1 MVKRV
6 LKRDGRHVEFNNQ
19 KIVAAILKAMDVT
32 EAGEDIVLA
41 AQIAHAISTLEKEEM
56 TVEEIQDVVENQLMN
71 SPRQEVAKE
80 YIRYRNKR
88 NLARKAKTNEIFQ
101 TIIDAQVNDITRENA
116 NMNADTP
123 AGMMMKFASEATK
136 SYVDE
141 CLLSD
146 PVREAVAQNYI
157 HIHDKDYYPTKSL
170 TCIQHPLDIILEYGL
185 KAGHGESRPAKRIE
199 TASVLACI
207 SMETVQNEMHGGQ
220 AIPAFDFYLAPFVRK
235 TFEEEVD
242 QVSDLFNTDYSDLKK
257 IDIDDFSMT
266 AINFTVPEG
275 LEEGPVEVTTV
286 YGKKKARF
294 NYHDTRGMLFDD
306 WDNGWPDDYANGQF
320 KHGWHGARI
329 SNDEYSL
336 DGYYLLLGDVD
347 FTDGAWDDSNLCFEY
362 WPEATDRLSDRVSFA
377 NFANMALKFE
387 VNIPSSNPWTNLSM
401 QCIFT
406 GDAQVTNATANN
418 TFFHDVDYPRG
429 LWTPWNQTGSYD
441 TGGKWVTV
449 TLPLST
455 FKYLE
460 DGTPA
465 GTPLTAENFTG
476 LTLFIWNGVQNG
488 TTCHPIIRID
498 NIRAVEL

>member
-1 MVKRV
+1 M
-6 LKRDGRHVEFNNQ
+6 NN
-19 KIVAAILKAMDVT
+19 KIFKGLYLALAVCATIGFTAC
-32 EAGEDIVLA
+32 EDEPDKYE
-41 AQIAHAISTLEKEEM
+41 ISGG
-56 TVEEIQDVVENQLMN
+56 
-71 SPRQEVAKE
+71 SPTIR
-80 YIRYRNKR
+80 YIRPVNVESADSILTGAYMDNNICIVGE
-88 NLARKAKTNEIFQ
+88 NLRS
-101 TIIDAQVNDITRENA
+101 ITK
-116 NMNADTP
+116 M
-123 AGMMMKFASEATK
+123 
-136 SYVDE
+136 
-141 CLLSD
+141 
-146 PVREAVAQNYI
+146 
-157 HIHDKDYYPTKSL
+157 
-170 TCIQHPLDIILEYGL
+170 
-185 KAGHGESRPAKRIE
+185 
-199 TASVLACI
+199 
-207 SMETVQNEMHGGQ
+207 
-220 AIPAFDFYLAPFVRK
+220 
-235 TFEEEVD
+235 
-242 QVSDLFNTDYSDLKK
+242 LFNDQEAKLIPSLITNNTMIVTVPGNIPGEVFNKIFMINNSNDTTTYDFKVLVPGPNINSMSNEWAKGGEQATIYGNYFVDDPNTPLTLTISGKK
-257 IDIDDFSMT
+257 VDIEDFTISSMT
-266 AINFTVPEG
+266 FTIPEG
-275 LEEGPVEVTTV
+275 LSEGPVEISTV

>member
-1 MVKRV
+1 M
-6 LKRDGRHVEFNNQ
+6 NN
-19 KIVAAILKAMDVT
+19 KIFKGLYIA
-32 EAGEDIVLA
+32 LA
-41 AQIAHAISTLEKEEM
+41 ACSMIGFTACEDEPDKYEISGGKPT
-56 TVEEIQDVVENQLMN
+56 I
-71 SPRQEVAKE
+71 R
-80 YIRYRNKR
+80 YIRPVNVESADSILTGAYMDNNICIVGE
-88 NLARKAKTNEIFQ
+88 NLRS
-101 TIIDAQVNDITRENA
+101 ITK
-116 NMNADTP
+116 M
-123 AGMMMKFASEATK
+123 
-136 SYVDE
+136 
-141 CLLSD
+141 
-146 PVREAVAQNYI
+146 
-157 HIHDKDYYPTKSL
+157 
-170 TCIQHPLDIILEYGL
+170 
-185 KAGHGESRPAKRIE
+185 
-199 TASVLACI
+199 
-207 SMETVQNEMHGGQ
+207 
-220 AIPAFDFYLAPFVRK
+220 
-235 TFEEEVD
+235 
-242 QVSDLFNTDYSDLKK
+242 LFNDQEAKLIPSFITDNTMIVTVPGDIPGEVFNKIFMINNSNDTTTYDFKVLVPGPNINSMSNEWAKGGEQATIYGNYFVDDPNTPLTLTISGKK
-257 IDIDDFSMT
+257 IDIEAFNIST
-266 AINFTVPEG
+266 ITFTVPEG

>member
-1 MVKRV
+1 M
-6 LKRDGRHVEFNNQ
+6 NN
-19 KIVAAILKAMDVT
+19 KIFKGLYIA
-32 EAGEDIVLA
+32 LA
-41 AQIAHAISTLEKEEM
+41 ACSMIGFTACEDEPDKYEISGGTP
-56 TVEEIQDVVENQLMN
+56 TI
-71 SPRQEVAKE
+71 R
-80 YIRYRNKR
+80 YIRPVNVESADSILTGAYMDNNICIVGENLRSITKMFFNDQEAKLIPSLITDNTMIVTVPGQIPGEVFNKIFMI
-88 NLARKAKTNEIFQ
+88 NNSNDTTTYDFKVLVPGPNINSMSNEWAKGGEQ
-101 TIIDAQVNDITRENA
+101 ATIYGNYFVDDPN
-116 NMNADTP
+116 TP
-123 AGMMMKFASEATK
+123 
-136 SYVDE
+136 
-141 CLLSD
+141 LSL
-146 PVREAVAQNYI
+146 
-157 HIHDKDYYPTKSL
+157 S
-170 TCIQHPLDIILEYGL
+170 
-185 KAGHGESRPAKRIE
+185 
-199 TASVLACI
+199 I
-207 SMETVQNEMHGGQ
+207 SG
-220 AIPAFDFYLAPFVRK
+220 
-235 TFEEEVD
+235 
-242 QVSDLFNTDYSDLKK
+242 KK
-257 IDIDDFSMT
+257 IDIEAFNIST
-266 AINFTVPEG
+266 ITFTVPEG

-294 NYHDTRGMLFDD
+294 NYRDTRGMLFDD

-387 VNIPSSNPWTNLSM
+387 VDIPSSNPWTNLSM